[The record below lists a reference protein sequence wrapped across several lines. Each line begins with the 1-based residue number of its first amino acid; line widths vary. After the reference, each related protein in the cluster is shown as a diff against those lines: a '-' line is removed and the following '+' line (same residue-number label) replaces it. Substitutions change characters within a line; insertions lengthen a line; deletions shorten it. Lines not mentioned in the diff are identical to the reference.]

1 MTQTLELS
9 DKDVRAEI
17 LKMFL
22 SEIMNTL
29 ETNEKRGSLSK
40 EMEDIKKNQTEILE
54 LKA

>member
-40 EMEDIKKNQTEILE
+40 EMEDIKKKQTNI
-54 LKA
+54 